1 MEPVQRLPN
10 WENLTEIQ
18 GAVHSVHVDQERGG
32 VVLRF
37 VIKLV
42 SGEKLAVEMR
52 GYEVRGLLEV
62 DDQIVIRGRRL
73 RDRDGVIRPRE
84 VWNITNGSTVT
95 VRRAGVLV
103 RFFSSAFALII
114 SVMSGAATTL
124 LVTLFSRFATPPPI
138 SSPPERPPGGSPPIL
153 PSVAGDTT
161 LLTAAIM
168 LGISVGLLVFYL
180 IFLRSRIR

>member
-37 VIKLV
+37 VIKFA
-42 SGEKLAVEMR
+42 SGEKVAVEMR

-62 DDQIVIRGRRL
+62 HDQIMIRGRRL
-73 RDRDGVIRPRE
+73 RDRDGVIRPSE
-84 VWNITNGSTVT
+84 VYNLTNGSIVT

-103 RFFSSAFALII
+103 RFFSFAFGLII
-114 SVMSGAATTL
+114 SVTSGVAIAV
-124 LVTLFSRFATPPPI
+124 LVKLFSSLAT
-138 SSPPERPPGGSPPIL
+138 SPPI
-153 PSVAGDTT
+153 PSLTEAPPGEAPPAAAMVVEDT
-161 LLTAAIM
+161 LLIAPIM

-180 IFLRSRIR
+180 VFLRNRIR